1 VVGETVFAPLRASVV
16 ALSAAA
22 AVAAAPQS
30 TPAPAPAPAPAELAR
45 AIQQKYATI
54 RDFSASFEHR
64 YRGGVLRKEAVERGT
79 MQVKKPSRMR
89 WTYESPERKVF
100 VADGTRLYSY
110 IPEDRQVI
118 VAPLPGEADATTPV
132 LFLSG
137 HGSLERDFVAS
148 FPPDPDPEP
157 GTYSLKLVPR
167 RPEAEYD
174 WFVLVVDRGTYRL
187 RKLVTGDA
195 QGGLSTFTFSDVR
208 ENPGIPASA
217 FRFTIPRGVDVVTHG
232 EVRR

>member
-1 VVGETVFAPLRASVV
+1 VVGETVFTLLRAHV
-16 ALSAAA
+16 AAA
-22 AVAAAPQS
+22 AAAAAFAMPPQ
-30 TPAPAPAPAPAELAR
+30 PAPGPAPAELAR
-45 AIQQKYATI
+45 AIQQQYDTV

-100 VADGTRLYSY
+100 VADGVRLYSY

-118 VAPLPGEADATTPV
+118 VAPVPDEAEATTPA

-137 HGSLERDFVAS
+137 HGSLVRDFAAS
-148 FPPDPDPEP
+148 FPRDPDPTP
-157 GTYSLKLVPR
+157 GTHSIKLVPHR
-167 RPEAEYD
+167 REAEYD
-174 WFVLVVDRGTYRL
+174 WLVLVVDRGTYRL
-187 RKLVTGDA
+187 RKLITADA
-195 QGGLSTFTFSDVR
+195 QGGQSTFTFSDVR
-208 ENPGIPASA
+208 ENTGIPDSA

-232 EVRR
+232 QVRR